1 MSLYMVVEI
10 EVKDPE
16 LYEEYVEKV
25 YDIVTKYGGK
35 YLVRGGSITPTS
47 TSWIPDRL
55 IIIEFQNKKQVKDCF
70 QSSEYL
76 ELAPLREKSTL
87 SKTILVEGYEA

>member
-1 MSLYMVVEI
+1 MS
-10 EVKDPE
+10 
-16 LYEEYVEKV
+16 
-25 YDIVTKYGGK
+25 
-35 YLVRGGSITPTS
+35 TS
-47 TSWIPDRL
+47 TNWIPDRL

-76 ELAPLREKSTL
+76 KLAPLREKSTL

>member
-1 MSLYMVVEI
+1 MSLYMVVDI
-10 EVKDPE
+10 EVKNPE

-47 TSWIPDRL
+47 TNWIPDRL